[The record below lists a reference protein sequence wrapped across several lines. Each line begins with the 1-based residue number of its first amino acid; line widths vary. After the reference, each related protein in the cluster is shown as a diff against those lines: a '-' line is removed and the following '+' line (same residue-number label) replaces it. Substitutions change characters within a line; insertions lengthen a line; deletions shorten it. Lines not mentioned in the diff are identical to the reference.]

1 MKFLVTLLSFTTLNS
16 ILLIESIQAAPITIT
31 QVSDLNFGV
40 GFLGDG
46 TKRIAPGRNE
56 NASNASFLIT
66 GDPGVTFSIT
76 LPGKIWMNHSTTSS
90 RIRVRRFR
98 SRPKNSGKIRN
109 NGERLLLIGATR
121 NAIGTGLST
130 GSYAGTFTVTVVY

>member
-1 MKFLVTLLSFTTLNS
+1 MKTLITLFSFTALNTMF
-16 ILLIESIQAAPITIT
+16 LIESVHAAPITIT
-31 QVSDLNFGV
+31 QISDLNFGV

-46 TKRIAPGRNE
+46 TKQVNRGRSD
-56 NASNASFLIT
+56 NAENASFLVT

-76 LPGKIWMNHSTTSS
+76 LPNRIWMNHSTSSS

-98 SRPKNSGKIRN
+98 SRPTNGRIRN
-109 NGERLLLIGATR
+109 NGERLLLVGATR

>member
-1 MKFLVTLLSFTTLNS
+1 MKAFITLLSLTL
-16 ILLIESIQAAPITIT
+16 IIETAYAAPITIS
-31 QVSDLNFGV
+31 QISDLDFGV

-46 TKRIAPGRNE
+46 TKRINRGSVD
-56 NASNASFLIT
+56 NAENASFLVT

-76 LPGKIWMNHSTTSS
+76 LPGKIWMNHSSTSS

-98 SRPKNSGKIRN
+98 SRPKNSGKIKN
-109 NGERLLLIGATR
+109 NGEKLLLVGATR

-130 GSYAGTFTVTVVY
+130 GSYSGTFTVTVVY